1 MTDIIIFV
9 FGVCFGIVFM
19 CLFQI
24 NRKES
29 AAEYRLPEEDQKK
42 QEGGLDEQAK

>member
-1 MTDIIIFV
+1 MTNYIIFAV
-9 FGVCFGIVFM
+9 GVCCGIVFM

-24 NRKES
+24 NREES
-29 AAEYRLPEEDQKK
+29 AAEYKLLEEERRK

>member
-1 MTDIIIFV
+1 MIYYIIFAAGACC
-9 FGVCFGIVFM
+9 GVVFM

-29 AAEYRLPEEDQKK
+29 AAEYKLPEKERIK